1 MHIIMVFVDGLGIG
15 CFDRETNPCA
25 DPDVEIFANFLDR
38 HRARALPFG
47 GMCFGV
53 DATLGVAGI
62 PQSATGQSSLLTGVN
77 AARLAG
83 GHRDA
88 FPTGVVRELVLE
100 RSVLRLL
107 KDRGETAAFVNA
119 YRPSFFE
126 LGERVKRR
134 ALSATT
140 LANLGAGL
148 RFFGLE
154 EVAKDAALYHD
165 LTNESLIGAGFEVP
179 ERSPARAGEILAE
192 VSRGSDFTLFEYF
205 RTDMAGH
212 RAELG
217 RSILELLRLEEF
229 VGAIL
234 EHVDLDSTL
243 LLVSSDHGN
252 IEDASTRDHTIN
264 PAMFLVWGATAA
276 MIAQRTKSLTDVV
289 PALLDLVG
297 GGRVEREAP
306 CIAEEEGRRAGW

>member
-1 MHIIMVFVDGLGIG
+1 MRIIMVFVDGLGIG
-15 CFDRETNPCA
+15 CFDRDANPCA
-25 DPDVEIFANFLDR
+25 DPSVEIFANFLDR
-38 HRARALPFG
+38 PRSRPLREDG
-47 GMCFGV
+47 ICLGV
-53 DATLGVAGI
+53 DATLGVEGI
-62 PQSATGQSSLLTGVN
+62 PQSATGQTSLLTGVN

-100 RSVLRLL
+100 RSVLRQLR
-107 KDRGETAAFVNA
+107 DRGESAAFVNA
-119 YRPSFFE
+119 YRPSFFD
-126 LGERVKRR
+126 LGERVKGR
-134 ALSATT
+134 AFSATT
-140 LANLGAGL
+140 LANLGACL
-148 RFFGLE
+148 PFFGLE
-154 EVAKDAALYHD
+154 EIRKEVALYHD

-179 ERSPARAGEILAE
+179 ERSPARAGEILGE

-234 EHVDLDSTL
+234 EQIDLDSTL
-243 LLVSSDHGN
+243 LLVGSDHGN
-252 IEDASTRDHTIN
+252 IEDASTRDHTLN
-264 PAMFLVWGATAA
+264 PAMFLVWGAGAA
-276 MIAQRTKSLTDVV
+276 LIAERTRSLTDVV

-297 GGRVEREAP
+297 SGRSEREAP
-306 CIAEEEGRRAGW
+306 CIVEGDGRRTGS